1 MFKHNDLIECINA
14 LDVDNSRQLVQ
25 ELSVLLNQQAFKEDE
40 KVKALK
46 DAITQK
52 GENSQ
57 EAKAALTEYL
67 NFDVVTGSDDP
78 NEVWDRQER
87 KNNKSIREAVDLFM
101 KGAVDD
107 FIDGLKLDKEDW
119 EIYNDLSQYL
129 ETTNASGNQ
138 TLTTLKDA
146 FAKGAN
152 NSQEIKKALKD
163 YLEEEPLWTGL
174 LDNKVAQKI
183 NNIVAAFFVS
193 QQKRSINR
201 LTSQDVEIAQQDVE
215 IAQQDV
221 EIAQQDVE
229 IAQQDVEIA
238 QQDVE
243 IAQQDVEREIAQ
255 ALHSY
260 LMKNGASE
268 FQSGKALLTK
278 LSEAMAHNQSRSLNQ
293 QEWRMLNKKIENYQK
308 DELLHPKKRTEL
320 VQKINELKRLKQ
332 QRHMENPK
340 QQELPKTAKKVRWDV
355 AEDAKSQPSSAQKQ
369 AGIAPLARAAQ
380 KRAGIV
386 PQAAQKRAGVVPRAA
401 QKRAGIVP
409 QAAQKRA
416 GVVPRAA
423 QNKEQAAD
431 SAVLKYR
438 QFVKSALLM

>member
-183 NNIVAAFFVS
+183 NNIVAAFFC
-193 QQKRSINR
+193 
-201 LTSQDVEIAQQDVE
+201 IA
-215 IAQQDV
+215 
-221 EIAQQDVE
+221 
-229 IAQQDVEIA
+229 
-238 QQDVE
+238 
-243 IAQQDVEREIAQ
+243 
-255 ALHSY
+255 
-260 LMKNGASE
+260 
-268 FQSGKALLTK
+268 
-278 LSEAMAHNQSRSLNQ
+278 
-293 QEWRMLNKKIENYQK
+293 
-308 DELLHPKKRTEL
+308 
-320 VQKINELKRLKQ
+320 
-332 QRHMENPK
+332 
-340 QQELPKTAKKVRWDV
+340 
-355 AEDAKSQPSSAQKQ
+355 AE
-369 AGIAPLARAAQ
+369 
-380 KRAGIV
+380 
-386 PQAAQKRAGVVPRAA
+386 
-401 QKRAGIVP
+401 
-409 QAAQKRA
+409 
-416 GVVPRAA
+416 
-423 QNKEQAAD
+423 KEH
-431 SAVLKYR
+431 K
-438 QFVKSALLM
+438 